1 MHHAIQFCILLTFF
15 PVVLGAPQEIATR
28 ILILKKEHKME
39 LLSGEK
45 IIKTYTVALGRGGLG
60 CKQT

>member
-1 MHHAIQFCILLTFF
+1 MHRAIQFCILLTFF
-15 PVVLGAPQEIATR
+15 PVVLGAPEKATR

-45 IIKTYTVALGRGGLG
+45 IIKTCTVALGRGGLG